1 MIFTGSARLRITAW
15 TVVLALVGAVPPGIA
30 GDAQA
35 VAVLVSQEAEPYKQA
50 LAGVQKALRLWNPDV
65 AVTAR
70 LLAGDQDK
78 AAAALQEAVQS
89 RARVVVTLGHVATQ
103 AAIKATTRVPTVA
116 GLVPTAAELKGGTG
130 AITGVVLEFSADTQF
145 QWLRRFLPSS
155 RTVGVLYNP
164 AENRGRVTAAASAA
178 GRHGFALDAVEVE
191 DPRQLPVALEALGKR
206 VDVLLGLADRLVL
219 TPETAKQILLLSFRN
234 RVPFVG
240 PSPSWVKA
248 GALYALAWD
257 YEDLGMQCGEL
268 AGRILQDGSAAN
280 APPLAP
286 RKILYAV
293 NQRTMQH
300 MKIELPDALLRGA
313 SELF

>member
-1 MIFTGSARLRITAW
+1 MIFKGSARLRIAAW
-15 TVVLALVGAVPPGIA
+15 TVMLALVGAVPPGIA

-35 VAVLVSQEAEPYKQA
+35 VAVLLSHEAEPYKQA
-50 LAGVQKALRLWNPDV
+50 LAGVQKALRQRNPDV
-65 AVTAR
+65 AVTAK
-70 LLAGDQDK
+70 LLGGDPGK

-89 RARVVVTLGHVATQ
+89 RTRVVVSLGHVATQ
-103 AAIKATTRVPTVA
+103 AAIKGNARIPTVA
-116 GLVPTAAELKGGTG
+116 GLVPTADELKGGAG
-130 AITGVVLEFSADTQF
+130 AVTGVVLEFSADTHF

-164 AENRGRVTAAASAA
+164 AENRERVAAAASA
-178 GRHGFALDAVEVE
+178 GSRYGFTLDAVEVE
-191 DPRQLPVALEALGKR
+191 DPRQIPAAIDALGR
-206 VDVLLGLADRLVL
+206 RADVFLGLADRLVL
-219 TPETAKQILLLSFRN
+219 TPETAKQILVFSFRN

-280 APPLAP
+280 ATPMAP
-286 RKILYAV
+286 RKVRYVV

-300 MKIELPDALLRGA
+300 MRIEVPDALLRGA